1 MVMDQ
6 LNILTGLVAVVIVI
20 VAIQTIQLVTLSQKA
35 PTANFV
41 ATSVQAQSGSQI
53 QSGAIDTSGMTADEK
68 MNYEMHGIVPARYG
82 SSGASALDGLP
93 QQVGGC

>member
-1 MVMDQ
+1 MDQ
-6 LNILTGLVAVVIVI
+6 LNILTGLIAVVIVI
-20 VAIQTIQLVTLSQKA
+20 VAIQTVQLVTMSQKA
-35 PTANFV
+35 ATGNFV
-41 ATSVQAQSGSQI
+41 ATNTQAQVGSQS

-82 SSGASALDGLP
+82 SSGSSALNGLP

>member
-1 MVMDQ
+1 MEQ
-6 LNILTGLVAVVIVI
+6 LTLLTGLVAVVIVI
-20 VAIQTIQLVTLSQKA
+20 VAIQTVQLVTFSQKA

-41 ATSVQAQSGSQI
+41 ATSAQAQSQNSAS
-53 QSGAIDTSGMTADEK
+53 SGAIDTSTMTANEK

-82 SSGASALDGLP
+82 SSGVNGLP